1 MTNFSDPY
9 LFLLIIPVGL
19 LIFWR
24 FRYWKREAR
33 LPYPTFIPLA
43 KLGITKS
50 SRLGIIPWVLRIS
63 AILLLIIILARPQS
77 SSKVEEVHTEGID
90 IMLALD
96 ISSSMLAEDF
106 QPQNR
111 IGAAK
116 EVAKEFISGRV
127 SDRIGLIVFSGESY
141 TSCPLTMDYS
151 ILDKFI
157 DDIQVGVIEDGTAI
171 GNALAN
177 GLNRLRESKAKS
189 KIIILLT
196 DGENNRGEIDP
207 LTAAQAATP
216 FGIKIYTIGVGKEGT
231 APYPF
236 KTPFGIR
243 YQQIP
248 VKIDEEL
255 LKKVADI
262 TGGKYFRAK
271 DEAKLKQIY
280 SIIDKMEKSKIEVK
294 EYRKYSE
301 LYLPYALAVLGL
313 FLLEIA
319 LSGTRLRRIP

>member
-1 MTNFSDPY
+1 MFNFDAPY
-9 LFLLIIPVGL
+9 LLLLALPVAAL
-19 LIFWR
+19 LFWR
-24 FRYWKREAR
+24 FRYWKREAHV
-33 LPYPTFIPLA
+33 PYPSFLPL
-43 KLGITKS
+43 KKIGVTRS
-50 SRLGIIPWVLRIS
+50 SRLGFIPWVLRIS
-63 AILLLIIILARPQS
+63 ALILLIVILARPQS
-77 SSKVEEVHTEGID
+77 SSKVEEIHTEGID
-90 IMLALD
+90 IILALD

-116 EVAKEFISGRV
+116 EVAKQFISGRI

-141 TSCPLTMDYS
+141 TSCPLTMDYN
-151 ILDKFI
+151 ILEKFI
-157 DDIQVGVIEDGTAI
+157 DEIEVGVIEDGTAI

-216 FGIKIYTIGVGKEGT
+216 FGVKIYTIGVGKEGT

-236 KTPFGIR
+236 KTPFGVR
-243 YQQIP
+243 YQQVP

-255 LKKVADI
+255 LQKVADI
-262 TGGKYFRAK
+262 TGGRYFRATN
-271 DEAKLKQIY
+271 ESKLKEIY
-280 SIIDKMEKSKIEVK
+280 SIIDRMEKSKIEVK

-301 LYLPYALAVLGL
+301 LYLPYALAALGL
-313 FLLEIA
+313 VVLEI
-319 LSGTRLRRIP
+319 LLTGTRLRRIP